1 MVEFPTF
8 MGSWP
13 WPWIRVKVIPLCI
26 SHHICH
32 RNRRNLFVDGR
43 AYGHTNGRK
52 FDTHIIRSTSKVWKS
67 TQKCKMKSLDFV
79 NEHNHHFKKSI
90 KEWNYKSTSEKVSQP
105 TEQHGR
111 QVQTGE
117 FAVKVSP
124 ACHQVASM
132 PDQEPDLQLVLANLL

>member
-1 MVEFPTF
+1 MVEFPNF

-13 WPWIRVKVIPLCI
+13 WPWMVINFFSSLI
-26 SHHICH
+26 EYYLYTKLHQ
-32 RNRRNLFVDGR
+32 NRRNFLSTDGR
-43 AYGHTNGRK
+43 TYGRK